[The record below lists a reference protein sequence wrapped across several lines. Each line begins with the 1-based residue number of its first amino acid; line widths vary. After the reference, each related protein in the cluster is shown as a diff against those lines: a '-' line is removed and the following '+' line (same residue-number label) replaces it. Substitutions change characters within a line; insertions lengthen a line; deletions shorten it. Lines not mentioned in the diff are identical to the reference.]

1 MLKSI
6 AIIEAP
12 SILGLQPT
20 GVERLPDALVRA
32 GLLGRLHARHAE
44 RVNAP
49 AYSSSRADVTLS
61 VWVLHDLVWRPEG

>member
-32 GLLGRLHARHAE
+32 GLLGRLHARHAG
-44 RVNAP
+44 RMNAP
-49 AYSSSRADVTLS
+49 VYSNVHDRETGFLNPQSIAYY
-61 VWVLHDLVWRPEG
+61 

>member
-20 GVERLPDALVRA
+20 GVERLPDALVRD
-32 GLLGRLHARHAE
+32 GHF
-44 RVNAP
+44 
-49 AYSSSRADVTLS
+49 YSDTS
-61 VWVLHDLVWRPEG
+61 